1 MKKII
6 EELGERQSQAE
17 IDRLLEPL
25 HGLDRRR
32 RTLVMEIIK
41 AFCLNPQKTLIIVTH
56 YPEELPSTIDH
67 TLTLKRNSK

>member
-1 MKKII
+1 
-6 EELGERQSQAE
+6 
-17 IDRLLEPL
+17 
-25 HGLDRRR
+25 
-32 RTLVMEIIK
+32 MEIIK